1 MGIPLRVL
9 VVEDSEEDT
18 LLMLREL
25 RRGGYDVTH
34 RRVETR
40 ESMHAALA
48 GQAWDVVL
56 SDYRMPHFSAPDA
69 LQVLKESGLD
79 LPFIIVSGTVGEETA
94 VASMKAGAHDYL
106 LKSNL
111 IRLCAAIEREVREA
125 KIRLAHRQAEER
137 LRLQGSALEAAANGI
152 VITDRD
158 GRILWA
164 NPAFSRL
171 TGYSLEE
178 SIGQTTRFLKSGV
191 QDPAFYRHLWETI
204 LAGRVWQGEMVNR
217 RKDGSLYTEEMTITP
232 LRDAQGSPRHFIAV
246 KQDSTDRK
254 HAEEALRQSEERYRS
269 LFENMLNGF
278 AYCRLLFEGD
288 RPEDFIYLAVNRA
301 FESLTGLKN
310 VVGKKV
316 SEVIPGI
323 RETDPGL
330 LEIYGRVARSG
341 VPERFETYVEALRM
355 WFDIS
360 VLSPGK
366 DHFVAVFD
374 VITER
379 KRAEEAVRG
388 YVKRLE
394 SLREIDL
401 AILAAES
408 PQATAQAALQRMR
421 ALIPCR
427 WASVVLFDSQARVA
441 TLLATHANGE
451 TRVGTG
457 TRLSLEEYS
466 MAEEVRSGKVQL
478 VQDTLAPPRP
488 LPMDLRLQSEGVRS
502 FLSVPLMVRGELIGA
517 VNLGADR
524 PGTFTPE
531 HVDIAREVADQ
542 LAIAIQQARLHAEA
556 VRRGEELAA
565 LLRATR
571 TLMAGLDLD
580 EILHRITEE
589 AARITGTSHVKV
601 LLLEK
606 QTRDLQLGA
615 MKWGASG
622 ASAGPRPPL
631 RVGLSN
637 LVAATGQPLF
647 VPDCQHDPRNPH
659 RDHDRELGQVT
670 YLGLPIMIQGEVAG
684 VLAFNTTEPREY
696 TPADLAY
703 LGSFADQAAIAI
715 ENARLY
721 EEVKLHAEELEQR
734 VQDRT
739 QELAGANEQL
749 QAASRHKS
757 QFLANMSHELR
768 TPLNSII
775 GFADLLLGEGVGPLG
790 EKQARYLT
798 HIQNSGKHLL
808 QLISDI
814 LDLSKVEAGK
824 FVLQPEALTVGSTL
838 EDILVIGRGL
848 AHKKSQTV
856 KADIQAG
863 LPPLRVDAVRFK
875 QILFNLL
882 SNAVKFTPESGTIR
896 LSARRLG
903 GQEACSPT
911 GVPASQLASLPAGE
925 LLEIAVT
932 DTGIGIKAEEMP
944 LLFQE
949 FIQIERTHAQRQ
961 EGTGLGLALTRQL
974 VELHGGRVWAE
985 SEGEGRGSTFT
996 VVMPFA
1002 GPSDQGTE

>member
-1 MGIPLRVL
+1 MGTPLRAL
-9 VVEDSEEDT
+9 VVEDSEDDM
-18 LLMLREL
+18 LLLVSEL
-25 RRGGYDVTH
+25 RRGGYDVSH
-34 RRVETR
+34 QRVELGET
-40 ESMHAALA
+40 MQAALT
-48 GQAWDVVL
+48 GQVWDVVL
-56 SDYRMPHFSAPDA
+56 ADCRMPHFSAPEA

-79 LPFIIVSGTVGEETA
+79 LPFIIVSGTIGEETA
-94 VASMKAGAHDYL
+94 VACMKAGAHDYL
-106 LKSNL
+106 LKGNL
-111 IRLCAAIEREVREA
+111 TRLCAAVEREVREA
-125 KIRLAHRQAEER
+125 KIRLARRQAEER

-158 GRILWA
+158 GCIIWA

-178 SIGQTTRFLKSGV
+178 SSGQTTRVLKSGMH
-191 QDPAFYRHLWETI
+191 DAAFYRHLWDTI
-204 LAGRVWQGEMVNR
+204 LAGRVWQGEIVNR

-232 LRDAQGSPRHFIAV
+232 VRDAQGRPTYFIAV
-246 KQDSTDRK
+246 KQDGTERK
-254 HAEEALRQSEERYRS
+254 RAEEALRQSEERYRS

-278 AYCRLLFEGD
+278 AYCRMLFEGD
-288 RPEDFIYLAVNRA
+288 RPQDFIYLAVNRA
-301 FESLTGLKN
+301 FEALTGLKK

-330 LEIYGRVARSG
+330 FEIYGRVARSG

-360 VLSPGK
+360 VFSPGT

-379 KRAEEAVRG
+379 KRSEEAVQG

-394 SLREIDL
+394 GLREIDL

-408 PQATAQAALQRMR
+408 PQATAQAALHRMR
-421 ALIPCR
+421 GLIPCR
-427 WASVVLFDSQARVA
+427 WAGVVLFDSQARVA

-457 TRLSLEEYS
+457 TRFSLEEYT
-466 MAEEVRSGKVQL
+466 MAEEVRSGRVQL

-488 LPMDLRLQSEGVRS
+488 LPMDLRLQAEDIRS
-502 FLSVPLMVRGELIGA
+502 YLSLPLMVRGELIGA

-524 PGTFTPE
+524 PGSFTPE

-542 LAIAIQQARLHAEA
+542 LAIAIQQAGLHEQI
-556 VRRGEELAA
+556 RR
-565 LLRATR
+565 
-571 TLMAGLDLD
+571 
-580 EILHRITEE
+580 H
-589 AARITGTSHVKV
+589 
-601 LLLEK
+601 
-606 QTRDLQLGA
+606 A
-615 MKWGASG
+615 M
-622 ASAGPRPPL
+622 
-631 RVGLSN
+631 
-637 LVAATGQPLF
+637 
-647 VPDCQHDPRNPH
+647 
-659 RDHDRELGQVT
+659 
-670 YLGLPIMIQGEVAG
+670 
-684 VLAFNTTEPREY
+684 
-696 TPADLAY
+696 
-703 LGSFADQAAIAI
+703 
-715 ENARLY
+715 
-721 EEVKLHAEELEQR
+721 ELEQR
-734 VQDRT
+734 VAERT
-739 QELAGANEQL
+739 AELGTANQQL
-749 QAASRHKS
+749 QAASSHKS
-757 QFLANMSHELR
+757 QFLANMSHEIR

-775 GFADLLLGEGVGPLG
+775 GFADLLLGEVVGPLG

-824 FVLQPEALTVGSTL
+824 FVLQPEALTVGTIL
-838 EDILVIGRGL
+838 DDILVIARGL
-848 AHKKSQTV
+848 ANKKNQT
-856 KADIQAG
+856 IQADVSPD
-863 LPPLRVDAVRFK
+863 LPLLRADPVRFK

-911 GVPASQLASLPAGE
+911 GVPASQLPSLPAGE

-961 EGTGLGLALTRQL
+961 EGTGLGLALTRRL